1 VGRVGRVGQVGLV
14 GVMALAPACGTAP
27 APPDSPGRAPA
38 AASAPA
44 TQPPGSRRLFP
55 PQDLGLL
62 EAPDRDEWQ
71 KPDLIM
77 DTLGIAEGSVVAD
90 IGAGGGWF
98 TIRMA
103 RRVGPNGLVYAE
115 DIQPLM
121 IEATNRRVAREDL
134 RNVRT
139 VLGTPSDPALPP
151 GVDVE
156 LMVDT
161 FHEMDDPVPLL
172 RNLAHALKP
181 GGRLGIV
188 EFTAGGGGPGPDPE
202 SRVEPDTV
210 VAAASA
216 AGFSLTSRE
225 ALPPFLYL
233 LVFTPGAAG
242 S

>member
-1 VGRVGRVGQVGLV
+1 VGLV
-14 GVMALAPACGTAP
+14 GLVGALVFVTACTNPP
-27 APPDSPGRAPA
+27 APPDQPA
-38 AASAPA
+38 
-44 TQPPGSRRLFP
+44 PPGQPAQPAPLAAERHLFP

-98 TIRMA
+98 TIRLA

-121 IEATNRRVAREDL
+121 IEAINRRIAREEL

-139 VLGTPSDPALPP
+139 VLGTPSDPRLPRDI
-151 GVDVE
+151 DVV

-172 RNLAHALKP
+172 ENVARALTP
-181 GGRLGIV
+181 QGRIGIV
-188 EFTAGGGGPGPDPE
+188 EFTAGGGGPGPDPA
-202 SRVEPDTV
+202 SRVSPETV
-210 VAAASA
+210 IA
-216 AGFSLTSRE
+216 AGTRAGLRLASRE

-233 LVFTPGAAG
+233 LVFTTGAAA